1 MKKPKPRPQP
11 KTRGFDGSTAAR
23 QRIETLTQPRPGTW
37 SMLPAAAVCDRSLG
51 QCTPLHVLAW
61 LCKYRNTKT
70 GECYPAVETM
80 ALDLGVSA
88 RSVQRHLADLI
99 KCGHVVVVERRNRAT
114 GRQTS
119 NQYYVLYGDVPAPA
133 DREEPPQ
140 TDEEASQTQKAP
152 GGPVMAS
159 DAGVTPCVTPRP
171 SGVTHDVAN
180 GPGTPAGGVTHGVGG
195 GVTHDVDPGDTMCHP
210 NYPTYSIPLNE
221 PSAEAARLRAREAA
235 AAHEGGG
242 KIGKGKPSTQTEAPA
257 QHEANQE
264 GAVVDRLPP
273 RLASHLRVLSKT
285 TGKAEAEFVAVI
297 AEWHGGLVGRGLDT
311 ELALDRIMSE
321 ARRVPATAYAME
333 NLRDGMVRDLQARRA
348 AA

>member
-11 KTRGFDGSTAAR
+11 KTRGFDGSAAAR
-23 QRIETLTQPRPGTW
+23 HRIETLTQPRPGTW

-70 GECYPAVETM
+70 GECYPAIETM

-88 RSVQRHLADLI
+88 RSVQRHMADLI

-119 NQYYVLYGDVPAPA
+119 NQYYVLYGDVPVRA
-133 DREEPPQ
+133 DREAPPQ

-152 GGPVMAS
+152 DGPVMAS
-159 DAGVTPCVTPRP
+159 DAGVTHDVTPRP

-180 GPGTPAGGVTHGVGG
+180 GPRTPAGGVTHDVGG
-195 GVTHDVDPGDTMCHP
+195 GVTHDVDPGDTKCHP
-210 NYPTYSIPLNE
+210 NYPTCSNPLNE

-242 KIGKGKPSTQTEAPA
+242 KGGKGKPSTETEAPA

-264 GAVVDRLPP
+264 GAVAKLPP
-273 RLASHLRVLSKT
+273 RLASHLRWLSKT
-285 TGKAEAEFVAVI
+285 TGKTEAEFVAVI
-297 AEWHGGLVGRGLDT
+297 AEWHGGLVDQGFDPGP
-311 ELALDRIMSE
+311 ALDRIAS
-321 ARRVPATAYAME
+321 AAKRVPITSYAME
-333 NLRDGMVRDLQARRA
+333 NMREEMARDLQARRA

>member
-11 KTRGFDGSTAAR
+11 KARGFDGSTAAR
-23 QRIETLTQPRPGTW
+23 QRIERLTQPRPGTW

-70 GECYPAVETM
+70 GECYPAIETM
-80 ALDLGVSA
+80 ALDLGISA
-88 RSVQRHLADLI
+88 RSVQRHMNSLI
-99 KCGHVVVVERRNRAT
+99 ECGHVVAVERRNRAT

-119 NQYYVLYGDVPAPA
+119 NQYYVLYGDVAAPA
-133 DREEPPQ
+133 DREAPPQ
-140 TDEEASQTQKAP
+140 TDEEAGPTPKAP

-159 DAGVTPCVTPRP
+159 DAGVTHDVTPQP

-180 GPGTPAGGVTHGVGG
+180 CPETPSAGVTHDVGG
-195 GVTHDVDPGDTMCHP
+195 GVTHDVDPGDTKCHP
-210 NYPTYSIPLNE
+210 NYPTCSNPLNE

-242 KIGKGKPSTQTEAPA
+242 KIGKGKPSTESEAHA

-264 GAVVDRLPP
+264 GAVAKLPP

-285 TGKAEAEFVAVI
+285 TGKAEAEFMAVI
-297 AEWHGGLVGRGLDT
+297 AEWHGGLVDRGFDT
-311 ELALDRIMSE
+311 GLALDRVAAE
-321 ARRVPATAYAME
+321 ARRIPATAYAME
-333 NLRDGMVRDLQARRA
+333 NMRDGMAKDLQARRA

>member
-11 KTRGFDGSTAAR
+11 KARGFDGSAAAR

-70 GECYPAVETM
+70 GECYPAIETM

-88 RSVQRHLADLI
+88 RSVQRHMADLI

-119 NQYYVLYGDVPAPA
+119 NQYYVLYGDVPALA
-133 DREEPPQ
+133 DREAAPQ
-140 TDEEASQTQKAP
+140 TEEEASRTQKAP

-159 DAGVTPCVTPRP
+159 DAGVTHDVTPEGR
-171 SGVTHDVAN
+171 GVTHDVAN
-180 GPGTPAGGVTHGVGG
+180 GPGTPAGGVTHDVGG
-195 GVTHDVDPGDTMCHP
+195 GVTHGVDPGDTKCHP
-210 NYPTYSIPLNE
+210 NYPTCSNPLND
-221 PSAEAARLRAREAA
+221 PSAEAGTLARAA
-235 AAHEGGG
+235 AASDDAEGD
-242 KIGKGKPSTQTEAPA
+242 IGKVRAATETGAQT

-264 GAVVDRLPP
+264 GAVAKLPP

-297 AEWHGGLVGRGLDT
+297 AEWHGGLVERGFDT
-311 ELALDRIMSE
+311 GLALDRIVSE
-321 ARRVPATAYAME
+321 ARRIPATAYAME
-333 NLRDGMVRDLQARRA
+333 NMRDGMARDLQAMRA

>member
-1 MKKPKPRPQP
+1 MKKPKPRTQP
-11 KTRGFDGSTAAR
+11 KARGFDGSAAAR

-37 SMLPAAAVCDRSLG
+37 SMLPAAAVCDRTLG

-119 NQYYVLYGDVPAPA
+119 NLYYVLYGDVPAPP
-133 DREEPPQ
+133 DREAATETGEGGGEP
-140 TDEEASQTQKAP
+140 SKSS

-159 DAGVTPCVTPRP
+159 DARVTPCVTPQP

-180 GPGTPAGGVTHGVGG
+180 ASETRPGGVTHGVGG

-235 AAHEGGG
+235 AAHEGDGNNE
-242 KIGKGKPSTQTEAPA
+242 KGRAATETGAHT

-264 GAVVDRLPP
+264 GTVVDRLPP
-273 RLASHLRVLSKT
+273 RLASHLRVLSRT
-285 TGKAEAEFVAVI
+285 TGRPEAEFVAIVSQ
-297 AEWHGGLVGRGLDT
+297 WHGGLVSRGFET
-311 ELALDRIMSE
+311 AAALERVVSE
-321 ARRVPATAYAME
+321 ARRIPATWRAMD
-333 NLRDGMVRDLQARRA
+333 NLRDQMTRDLMARA